1 MWIILKYKKNELN
14 ILLKCIKQKL
24 DDDVK
29 FYQPKVKNSHF
40 KNNKI
45 INKSKP
51 LLNDYIFCFSSSFII
66 SKNLNKIINSKG
78 LKLLIGD
85 SYKSQKEIIKF
96 IDLCKKIEDEEG
108 YVRQNMIFDVVQN
121 EYYKFTSGPFANLI
135 FKLLQKN
142 KKDFKVLI
150 GKVKTT
156 IEIKNNHNFQ
166 LV

>member
-1 MWIILKYKKNELN
+1 MWIILTYKKNELN
-14 ILLKCIKQKL
+14 ILLKSIKQRL
-24 DDDVK
+24 NDDVK
-29 FYQPKVKNSHF
+29 FYQPKVKISFF

-51 LLNDYIFCFSSSFII
+51 LLNDYIFCFSPSFNI
-66 SKNLNKIINSKG
+66 SKNLKKVINSKG
-78 LKLLIGD
+78 LKFLIGD
-85 SYKSQKEIIKF
+85 SCGSQKEIVDF

-108 YVRQNMIFDVVQN
+108 YVKQNMIFDIVQN

-142 KKDFKVLI
+142 KKDLKVLI